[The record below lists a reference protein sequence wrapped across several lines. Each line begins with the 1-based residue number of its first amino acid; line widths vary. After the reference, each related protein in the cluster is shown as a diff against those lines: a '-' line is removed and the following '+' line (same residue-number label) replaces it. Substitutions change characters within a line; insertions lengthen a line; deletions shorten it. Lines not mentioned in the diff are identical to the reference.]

1 MDVSRRSMILSG
13 LAAGALCPLAPAW
26 SQTLRT
32 VRLGVGLKILNST
45 FLNVMIGERL
55 GTMRQHG
62 LHLEGMALG
71 AMSSVFVAL
80 DKGDIEFGIMAPSVV
95 LPLYAKGELPPI
107 TAFYEY
113 TYPYKWDVV
122 VTPNSPLQ
130 RYEDLR
136 GKKIGVSNLGST
148 DYPVT
153 ATVLKNLG
161 LAHDKD
167 VSWIAVGE
175 GVTGGVALRQGSI
188 DALAYFDTGFAT
200 IENAGIKLRYLPR
213 PKQVPMIG
221 GFFIGARRDFIA
233 NNRAACVGFGQAI
246 AMASEFTLANP
257 QAAAR
262 AFLDLYPSAAPRD
275 AAPAEAIEQ
284 VVNQIRRRTEL
295 YRPPYPDLKMG
306 AIKEAEIREEAEF
319 AGIEIK
325 DLRPLYTNELI
336 DEINDFDRAKVIAEA
351 KATKI

>member
-1 MDVSRRSMILSG
+1 MHVSRRSMILSG
-13 LAAGALCPLAPAW
+13 IAAGALLPLAPAFG
-26 SQTLRT
+26 QNLRT
-32 VRLGVGLKILNST
+32 IRLGVGLKILNST

-55 GTMRQHG
+55 GTLKTEG
-62 LHLEGMALG
+62 LHLEGLALG

-80 DKGDIEFGIMAPSVV
+80 DKGDIEFGIMSPSVV

-113 TYPYKWDVV
+113 TYPYKWDVAV
-122 VTPNSPLQ
+122 APNSPLQ

-153 ATVLKNLG
+153 AEVLKNLG
-161 LAHDKD
+161 IAPDKD

-175 GVTGGVALRQGSI
+175 GVTGGVALNQGSI

-200 IENAGIKLRYLPR
+200 IENAGITLRYLPR
-213 PKQVPMIG
+213 PQQVPMIG

-233 NNRAACVGFGQAI
+233 KNRAACVGFGRAI

-257 QAAAR
+257 PAAAR

-275 AAPAEAIEQ
+275 ASPAEAVAQIA
-284 VVNQIRRRTEL
+284 NQIRRRIDL
-295 YRPPYPDLKMG
+295 YRPPYPGVKMG
-306 AIKEAEIREEAEF
+306 GINEAEIREEAEF
-319 AGIEIK
+319 AGIAIK
-325 DLRPLYTNELI
+325 DLTPLYTNDLI
-336 DEINDFDRAKVIAEA
+336 DEINDFDRNKVIAEA
-351 KATKI
+351 KAAKI